1 MKKKALVV
9 ARHYAIRDGLREA
22 LKALEL
28 DLLVEDEYA
37 SPTVTAFTPKTK
49 DELNFIKNELK
60 TVLLSQL
67 LAVKVT

>member
-1 MKKKALVV
+1 MQ
-9 ARHYAIRDGLREA
+9 YDGLREA

-28 DLLVEDEYA
+28 DLLVEDEYT

-49 DELNFIKNELK
+49 DELNYHKNELK
-60 TVLLSQL
+60 PVLLSQL